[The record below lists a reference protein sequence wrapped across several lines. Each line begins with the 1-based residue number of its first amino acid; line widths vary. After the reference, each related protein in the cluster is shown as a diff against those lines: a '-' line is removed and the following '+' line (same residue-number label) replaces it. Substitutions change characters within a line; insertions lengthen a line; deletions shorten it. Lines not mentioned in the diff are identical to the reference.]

1 MTLPTFL
8 IIGAMK
14 GGTTS
19 LHGYLRQHPD
29 VFMPE
34 RKELNFF
41 LDEYAGP
48 PIDPPE
54 ERNWS
59 RGITWYERQFAGA
72 DHERAV
78 GEASANYSRYPTY
91 PGVAERIA
99 AVLPEMKLIYLM
111 RNPIDRVFS
120 HYLHDVANGREQRP
134 LEIAVRRDDRYLA
147 PSRYATQVDR
157 YLRVFPPSQVLLLKT
172 DDLLARRAE
181 TVGRVLQFIGVNGNV
196 DLRLDFEAHRS
207 SEKLEKTR
215 ALAFARRSRVR
226 RFVPPPI
233 RRRLRQLLAHPLE
246 TSKVEIDTE
255 TRGFLLT
262 QLVPDVRRLSELA
275 DEDFCRTWGIEDE
288 ALSRA

>member
-19 LHGYLRQHPD
+19 LHGYLRQHPE

-59 RGITWYERQFAGA
+59 RGIAWYEEQFAGA
-72 DHERAV
+72 ERERAV
-78 GEASANYSRYPTY
+78 GEASPNYSRYPTY

-99 AVLPEMKLIYLM
+99 AVVPKAKLIYLV

-120 HYLHDVANGREQRP
+120 HYVHDLANGREQRP
-134 LEIAVRRDDRYLA
+134 FDIAVRGDDRFVA
-147 PSRYATQVDR
+147 PSRYAMQVEQ
-157 YLRVFPPSQVLLLKT
+157 YLRVFRRGQVLLLRA
-172 DDLLARRAE
+172 DDLMARRAD
-181 TVGRVLQFIGVNGNV
+181 TVQRVLEFIGVDSNV
-196 DLRLDFEAHRS
+196 HLRLDFEAHRS

-215 ALAFARRSRVR
+215 ALTFARRVRFR
-226 RFVPPPI
+226 RFVPGPV
-233 RRRLRQLLAHPLE
+233 RRRLRQLLANPLDA
-246 TSKVEIDTE
+246 SKIEIDE
-255 TRGFLLT
+255 KSREFLMT
-262 QLVPDVRRLSELA
+262 QFASDVRRLSELA
-275 DEDFCRTWGIEDE
+275 GEDFGRPWGIDGG
-288 ALSRA
+288 AR

>member
-8 IIGAMK
+8 IIGTMK

-41 LDEYAGP
+41 LDEYAGS

-72 DHERAV
+72 EDARAV

-91 PGVAERIA
+91 PGVAERVA
-99 AVLPEMKLIYLM
+99 EVVPQMKLIYLI
-111 RNPIDRVFS
+111 RNPIDRVLS
-120 HYLHDVANGREQRP
+120 HSLHDFANGRERRP
-134 LEIAVRRDDRYLA
+134 LQIAVRYDDRYLA
-147 PSRYATQVDR
+147 PSRYAAQLER
-157 YLRVFPPSQVLLLKT
+157 YFRVFPSSQVLLLKT

-181 TVGRVLQFIGVNGNV
+181 TVGRCEPRIGPTVSRIELDRETREFLALQFAT
-196 DLRLDFEAHRS
+196 DA
-207 SEKLEKTR
+207 
-215 ALAFARRSRVR
+215 
-226 RFVPPPI
+226 
-233 RRRLRQLLAHPLE
+233 
-246 TSKVEIDTE
+246 
-255 TRGFLLT
+255 
-262 QLVPDVRRLSELA
+262 RRLSEFTGENLA
-275 DEDFCRTWGIEDE
+275 RSWGI
-288 ALSRA
+288 AA

>member
-19 LHGYLRQHPD
+19 LHGYLRQHRE

-59 RGITWYERQFAGA
+59 RGLTWYEQQFAGA
-72 DHERAV
+72 EGELAV
-78 GEASANYSRYPTY
+78 GEASPNYSRYPTY

-99 AVLPEMKLIYLM
+99 AVVPKVKLIYLV

-120 HYLHDVANGREQRP
+120 HYLHDLANGREQRP
-134 LEIAVRRDDRYLA
+134 LHIAVRRDDRYLA
-147 PSRYATQVDR
+147 PSRYATQLEH
-157 YLRVFPPSQVLLLKT
+157 YFRVFSPGQMLLLKA

-181 TVGRVLQFIGVNGNV
+181 TVRRVLEFIGVNGNV
-196 DLRLDFEAHRS
+196 HLRLDFEAHRS
-207 SEKLEKTR
+207 SEKLERTR
-215 ALAFARRSRVR
+215 ALTFARQSRYR
-226 RFVPPPI
+226 RVVPRPI
-233 RRRLRQLLAHPLE
+233 RRRLRQLLANPLD
-246 TSKVEIDTE
+246 TSKIEVDGE
-255 TRGFLLT
+255 TREFLVT
-262 QLVPDVRRLSELA
+262 QFAPGVRRLSDLA
-275 DEDFCRTWGIEDE
+275 GEDFGRTWGIEG
-288 ALSRA
+288 

>member
-19 LHGYLRQHPD
+19 LHRYLRQHPE
-29 VFMPE
+29 VFMPA

-41 LDEYAGP
+41 LDEYTGP

-59 RGITWYERQFAGA
+59 RGIAWYKHQFADVA
-72 DHERAV
+72 RERAV

-99 AVLPEMKLIYLM
+99 AVVPNVRLVYLV

-120 HYLHDVANGREQRP
+120 HYLHDLANGREQRP
-134 LEIAVRRDDRYLA
+134 FHVAVQQDDRYLA
-147 PSRYATQVDR
+147 PSRYATQVEH
-157 YLRVFPPSQVLLLKT
+157 YFRVFPSGQVLLLKT

-181 TVGRVLQFIGVNGNV
+181 TVRRVLEFIEVNGDVHLN
-196 DLRLDFEAHRS
+196 LDFEAHRS
-207 SEKLEKTR
+207 SEKLTRTR
-215 ALAFARRSRVR
+215 ALAFAKQSRYR
-226 RFVPPPI
+226 RFVPRPL
-233 RRRLRQLLAHPLE
+233 RRRIRQLLANPLD
-246 TSKVEIDTE
+246 TSKVEIDGE
-255 TRGFLLT
+255 TREFLMKHFE
-262 QLVPDVRRLSELA
+262 PDIRRLSELA
-275 DEDFCRTWGIEDE
+275 GEDFGRTWGIK
-288 ALSRA
+288 R

>member
-19 LHGYLRQHPD
+19 LHGYLRQHRE

-41 LDEYAGP
+41 LDEYAGR

-59 RGITWYERQFAGA
+59 RGITWYEQQFAGA
-72 DHERAV
+72 EGELAV
-78 GEASANYSRYPTY
+78 GEASPNYSRYPTY

-99 AVLPEMKLIYLM
+99 AVVPKVKLIYLV

-120 HYLHDVANGREQRP
+120 HYLHDLANGREQRP
-134 LEIAVRRDDRYLA
+134 LHIAVRRDDRYLA
-147 PSRYATQVDR
+147 PSRYAMQLEH
-157 YLRVFPPSQVLLLKT
+157 YFRVFSPGQVLLLKA

-181 TVGRVLQFIGVNGNV
+181 TVRRVLEFIGVNGNV
-196 DLRLDFEAHRS
+196 HLRLDFEAHRS
-207 SEKLEKTR
+207 SEKLERSR
-215 ALAFARRSRVR
+215 ALIFARQSRYR
-226 RFVPPPI
+226 RVVPRPI
-233 RRRLRQLLAHPLE
+233 RRRLRQLLANRLD
-246 TSKVEIDTE
+246 TSKIEVDRE
-255 TRGFLLT
+255 TRDFLVT
-262 QLVPDVRRLSELA
+262 QFAPGVRRLSQLA
-275 DEDFCRTWGIEDE
+275 GEDFGRTWGIEG
-288 ALSRA
+288 

>member
-8 IIGAMK
+8 IIGTMK

-19 LHGYLRQHPD
+19 LHRYLRQHPE

-72 DHERAV
+72 EDERAV

-99 AVLPEMKLIYLM
+99 KIVPEMKLIYLM
-111 RNPIDRVFS
+111 RNPIDRVLS
-120 HYLHDVANGREQRP
+120 HYLHDFAKGRERQP
-134 LEIAVRRDDRYLA
+134 VGH
-147 PSRYATQVDR
+147 
-157 YLRVFPPSQVLLLKT
+157 
-172 DDLLARRAE
+172 RRATRRPISGPE
-181 TVGRVLQFIGVNGNV
+181 SICGTGRTLFSSSSHQVNC
-196 DLRLDFEAHRS
+196 
-207 SEKLEKTR
+207 
-215 ALAFARRSRVR
+215 
-226 RFVPPPI
+226 
-233 RRRLRQLLAHPLE
+233 
-246 TSKVEIDTE
+246 
-255 TRGFLLT
+255 
-262 QLVPDVRRLSELA
+262 
-275 DEDFCRTWGIEDE
+275 FC
-288 ALSRA
+288 

>member
-8 IIGAMK
+8 IIGTMK

-19 LHGYLRQHPD
+19 LHRYLRQHPE

-72 DHERAV
+72 ERERAV

-99 AVLPEMKLIYLM
+99 EVVPKVKIIYLV

-120 HYLHDVANGREQRP
+120 HYLHDVANGREQCP
-134 LEIAVRRDDRYLA
+134 LHIAVRRDDRYLA
-147 PSRYATQVDR
+147 P
-157 YLRVFPPSQVLLLKT
+157 
-172 DDLLARRAE
+172 
-181 TVGRVLQFIGVNGNV
+181 
-196 DLRLDFEAHRS
+196 
-207 SEKLEKTR
+207 
-215 ALAFARRSRVR
+215 
-226 RFVPPPI
+226 
-233 RRRLRQLLAHPLE
+233 
-246 TSKVEIDTE
+246 
-255 TRGFLLT
+255 
-262 QLVPDVRRLSELA
+262 
-275 DEDFCRTWGIEDE
+275 
-288 ALSRA
+288 

>member
-19 LHGYLRQHPD
+19 LHGYLRQHRE

-41 LDEYAGP
+41 LDEYAGR

-59 RGITWYERQFAGA
+59 RGITWYEQQFAGA
-72 DHERAV
+72 EGELAV
-78 GEASANYSRYPTY
+78 GEASPNYSRYPTY

-99 AVLPEMKLIYLM
+99 AVVPKVKLIYLV

-120 HYLHDVANGREQRP
+120 HYLHDLANGREQRP
-134 LEIAVRRDDRYLA
+134 LHIAVRRDDRYLA
-147 PSRYATQVDR
+147 PSRYAMQLEH
-157 YLRVFPPSQVLLLKT
+157 YFRVFSPGQVLLLKA

-181 TVGRVLQFIGVNGNV
+181 TVRRVLEFIGVNGNV
-196 DLRLDFEAHRS
+196 HLRLDFEAHRS
-207 SEKLEKTR
+207 SEKLERSR
-215 ALAFARRSRVR
+215 ALIFARRSRYR
-226 RFVPPPI
+226 RVVPRPI
-233 RRRLRQLLAHPLE
+233 RRRLRQLLANPLD
-246 TSKVEIDTE
+246 TSKIEVDGE
-255 TRGFLLT
+255 TRDFLVT
-262 QLVPDVRRLSELA
+262 QFAPGVRRLSQLA
-275 DEDFCRTWGIEDE
+275 GEDFGRTWGIEG
-288 ALSRA
+288 

>member
-19 LHGYLRQHPD
+19 LHGYLRQHRE

-59 RGITWYERQFAGA
+59 RGITWYEQQFAGA
-72 DHERAV
+72 EGELAV
-78 GEASANYSRYPTY
+78 GEASPNYSRYPTY
-91 PGVAERIA
+91 PGVAEKIA
-99 AVLPEMKLIYLM
+99 AVVPKVKLIYLV

-120 HYLHDVANGREQRP
+120 HYLHDLANGREQRP
-134 LEIAVRRDDRYLA
+134 LHIAVRRDDRYLA
-147 PSRYATQVDR
+147 PSRYATQLEH
-157 YLRVFPPSQVLLLKT
+157 YFRVFSPGQVLLLKA

-181 TVGRVLQFIGVNGNV
+181 TVRRVLEFIGVNDNV
-196 DLRLDFEAHRS
+196 HLRLDFEAHRS
-207 SEKLEKTR
+207 SEKLERTR
-215 ALAFARRSRVR
+215 ALIFARQSRYR
-226 RFVPPPI
+226 RVVPRPI
-233 RRRLRQLLAHPLE
+233 RRRLRQLLANPLD
-246 TSKVEIDTE
+246 TSKIEVDGE
-255 TRGFLLT
+255 TREFLVT
-262 QLVPDVRRLSELA
+262 QFAPGVRRLSELVG
-275 DEDFCRTWGIEDE
+275 EDFGRTWGIEG
-288 ALSRA
+288 